1 MRAIYL
7 SIYLSIH
14 SSIHPSIQP
23 SIYPYRIYFTPNRA
37 LSGLTLVGLP
47 GTSGKLNVVSES
59 QILGQD
65 IILQLPFKLSPCP
78 LGYYDPS
85 GASTI
90 EQVC

>member
-1 MRAIYL
+1 MSYL
-7 SIYLSIH
+7 FY
-14 SSIHPSIQP
+14 P
-23 SIYPYRIYFTPNRA
+23 SIYQFIIHLSIQSSIYSYRIYFTPNRA
-37 LSGLTLVGLP
+37 LSGLTLVGVP

-65 IILQLPFKLSPCP
+65 IIMQLPFKLSQCP

-90 EQVC
+90 EHVC